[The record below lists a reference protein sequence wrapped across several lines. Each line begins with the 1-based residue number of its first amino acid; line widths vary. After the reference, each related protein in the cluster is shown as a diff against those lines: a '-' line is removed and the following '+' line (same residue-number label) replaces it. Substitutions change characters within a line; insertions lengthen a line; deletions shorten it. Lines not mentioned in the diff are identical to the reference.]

1 MAFYASQIYDLLLGE
16 VDWGSADETAPTPR
30 PGCVQRIAR
39 MVRDSMLTSG
49 ISLHCQPNLSPFTK
63 GDKTLLP
70 ACWSLMFDAL
80 SPTDAACTSSMLLEQ
95 VGDCIRID
103 DSNVTGSACNGEI
116 AGNQMALSLVVPSS
130 TKAWRAGTYQP
141 PRLYSFA
148 MPMQGGAVTYGASL
162 VFLRKYVPPA
172 PDTLKSEVQVHAET
186 QQYSI
191 MKSEQNTNVLVA
203 TSSTTAD
210 NDGVP
215 VLEQQEECSDSSASV
230 PRWFSSTT
238 GILGENQ
245 VTRLKVD
252 AGAMLQS
259 LRQWSEEQT
268 AQLSKHG
275 AFLAGD
281 GAGQE
286 RPILSHMTSGGRKLL
301 SPLLRAMGV
310 GAGEDSTPSNY
321 SEESAEV
328 AMYGSYSALDYL
340 NMQPQTSTASDSALL
355 PYGLALFSNVPCVE
369 TLRTALKT
377 AAREC
382 SREWGE
388 EELQAWVRDSLAPVW
403 AKFPKTAPPE
413 AAAEVAWDFSP
424 TAIYELLRPSDLAT
438 ILAAAVVSNSISNIA
453 YLFYDYGFVARVQN
467 SNNNKSEPLR
477 HAAAWRV
484 DTAGHPSSAL
494 VSYLQPSG
502 SPGSRP
508 RAYGV
513 PRTVH
518 FGNCQ
523 RQPGD
528 VAHTTAKGCASGGS
542 RHRRNTHSYSAC
554 KSTRCNSESRSQAQ
568 LCAETLLHSV
578 RQCGC

>member
-80 SPTDAACTSSMLLEQ
+80 SPTDVACTSSMLLEQ

-130 TKAWRAGTYQP
+130 TKAWRADTYQP
-141 PRLYSFA
+141 PRLYNFA
-148 MPMQGGAVTYGASL
+148 MPMQGGAVMYGASL
-162 VFLRKYVPPA
+162 VFLREYVPSA

-186 QQYSI
+186 QQSLESSI
-191 MKSEQNTNVLVA
+191 MKPEQDTNALVA
-203 TSSTTAD
+203 TSPTTAD
-210 NDGVP
+210 DGVP
-215 VLEQQEECSDSSASV
+215 VQEQQEECSDSSASV
-230 PRWFSSTT
+230 PRWFSSTA
-238 GILGENQ
+238 GMLGENQ
-245 VTRLKVD
+245 VARLKVD

-268 AQLSKHG
+268 AQLSKRG

-310 GAGEDSTPSNY
+310 GAGEDTTPSNY
-321 SEESAEV
+321 SEASAEV
-328 AMYGSYSALDYL
+328 AMYGSYSALDR
-340 NMQPQTSTASDSALL
+340 QPQTSIASDSTLL

-377 AAREC
+377 AASEY

-413 AAAEVAWDFSP
+413 AAAEAAWDFSP
-424 TAIYELLRPSDLAT
+424 TAIYELLRPLDLAT
-438 ILAAAVVSNSISNIA
+438 ILAAAVVSNSISRSLI
-453 YLFYDYGFVARVQN
+453 LLTSF
-467 SNNNKSEPLR
+467 
-477 HAAAWRV
+477 
-484 DTAGHPSSAL
+484 TT
-494 VSYLQPSG
+494 
-502 SPGSRP
+502 
-508 RAYGV
+508 
-513 PRTVH
+513 TV
-518 FGNCQ
+518 
-523 RQPGD
+523 
-528 VAHTTAKGCASGGS
+528 
-542 RHRRNTHSYSAC
+542 
-554 KSTRCNSESRSQAQ
+554 
-568 LCAETLLHSV
+568 L
-578 RQCGC
+578 